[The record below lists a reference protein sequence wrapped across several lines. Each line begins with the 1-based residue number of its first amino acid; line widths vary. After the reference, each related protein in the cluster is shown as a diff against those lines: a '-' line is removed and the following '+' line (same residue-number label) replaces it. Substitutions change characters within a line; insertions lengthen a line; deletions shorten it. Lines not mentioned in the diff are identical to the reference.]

1 MTTTGV
7 LAAERDDTAYLS
19 WVGNRPGRLTAAE
32 AAGLRAEHAAARR
45 SGQWA
50 PFAVAVDAHLAAGIS
65 QVRLAVALGVSTRH
79 VHDLVSG
86 HLPAG
91 HRRAPVRDWTV
102 GEWITTPV
110 AADLLDTTPAQ
121 LRCRLA
127 DAYAANITC
136 KAGKNRVWHAPS
148 LLDWWTRTR

>member
-7 LAAERDDTAYLS
+7 LTAERDDTAYLAG
-19 WVGNRPGRLTAAE
+19 VGNRPGRLTAAE
-32 AAGLRAEHAAARR
+32 AAELRAEHAAARHSR
-45 SGQWA
+45 QWA
-50 PFAVAVDAHLAAGIS
+50 PFAVALDAHLAAGIS
-65 QVRLAVALGVSTRH
+65 QVRLAAALGVSPRH
-79 VHDLVSG
+79 LRNIVSG

-91 HRRAPVRDWTV
+91 HRPAPVRDWTV

-127 DAYAANITC
+127 DAYAADITY